1 MYSLS
6 QRIQENH
13 FSDYL
18 QYKKKVRM
26 IVWHIKKLLWHFVCV
41 CFSLNADYV
50 RQKLLRTVKHPG
62 FHPSSMRIALVKIVR
77 NQREHTND
85 LVVAIEGIHHFLD
98 HKPYGPLF
106 FRT

>member
-1 MYSLS
+1 
-6 QRIQENH
+6 
-13 FSDYL
+13 
-18 QYKKKVRM
+18 M

-62 FHPSSMRIALVKIVR
+62 FHPSSMRIALVKIVQ

-85 LVVAIEGIHHFLD
+85 LVVAIEGIRHFLD